1 MVKITDNRLLQTSQ
15 TYTSGQDLFL
25 EMENGIQ
32 KLQVLLDISLEKINK
47 TKEIKRG
54 FNLLRMKSKE
64 INAKVEDP
72 LKNW

>member
-1 MVKITDNRLLQTSQ
+1 
-15 TYTSGQDLFL
+15 
-25 EMENGIQ
+25 MENGIQ

-64 INAKVEDP
+64 INAKVEDL